1 MAILRAAGWPAW
13 LCIGLSGSGLA
24 ADAVPQVA
32 PVHDAALARALGA
45 DERGMRH
52 YVLVVLKTGPSPMPA
67 GAERDA
73 MFKGHFANIGRLA
86 AEGKLAVA
94 GPLDGV
100 DGWRGLFILAT
111 DDLAEAKRI
120 VQTDPVVANGEM
132 VAEYHALYSSAALMQ
147 VNQTHARITA
157 KTAP

>member
-1 MAILRAAGWPAW
+1 MSTHGKLFAMAFVFCAPGGVA
-13 LCIGLSGSGLA
+13 A
-24 ADAVPQVA
+24 ADPPPPAA

-45 DERGMRH
+45 DELGMRH
-52 YVLVVLKTGPSPMPA
+52 YVLVVLKTGPHKMPA
-67 GAERDA
+67 GPERDA

-111 DDLAEAKRI
+111 ADLAEAKRL
-120 VQTDPVVANGEM
+120 VETDPVVARGEM

-147 VNQTHARITA
+147 VNETHARIA
-157 KTAP
+157 RKSP